1 VSRDLLSKA
10 TRNEFREAFVGFVLR
25 DIDMMFDGAGLRL
38 KDDFVPLVTGQR
50 RSRVEQYYANV
61 DFGSATDVAKVV
73 STYGELMER
82 LLPKPGVHGG
92 AFGNDELVERL
103 LRRMKQDGF
112 SFESG
117 LFTSQKLRTASLA
130 VTALV
135 SLTEASITEH
145 IDKARAKIEAG
156 DHAGAI
162 TNTYTL
168 VEEFLK
174 ELLRRSGTA
183 FKADEGDIRNLYRV
197 VAGALN
203 LSPSGESLE
212 GYLKSILQGLT
223 GQVAGLFEVANKA
236 GDRHARRY
244 NPAKHHA
251 KLAVN
256 AAFTLCEFLLDSFR
270 YQQERAV
277 RTKP

>member
-1 VSRDLLSKA
+1 VNGDLLSKA
-10 TRNEFREAFVGFVLR
+10 TRNEFREAFVGLALR
-25 DIDMMFDGAGLRL
+25 DIDMILEGAELRP
-38 KDDFVPLVTGQR
+38 DDNFTSSLTGQR

-61 DFGSATDVAKVV
+61 DFTSATDVANVV
-73 STYGELMER
+73 VAYNELLER

-92 AFGNDELVERL
+92 AFGSDEVVERL

-112 SFESG
+112 SFEDG
-117 LFTSQKLRTASLA
+117 RFKSQKLRSASLTVA
-130 VTALV
+130 SLV
-135 SLTEASITEH
+135 ALTEASIAEH
-145 IDKARAKIEAG
+145 IEKARVKIEAG

-174 ELLRRSGTA
+174 ELLRRSKTP
-183 FKADEGDIRNLYRV
+183 FKPDEGDIRVLYRSA
-197 VAGALN
+197 AGALN
-203 LSPSGESLE
+203 LNPAGETLE
-212 GYLKSILQGLT
+212 GYLKAILQGLM
-223 GQVAGLFEVANKA
+223 GQVAGLYEVANKA

-256 AAFTLCEFLLDSFR
+256 AAFTLCKFLLDSLEHQR
-270 YQQERAV
+270 RRRPSE
-277 RTKP
+277 P